1 MSILIWGRRPKTV
14 ALAAAGERRCERCGL
29 PRPHT
34 FVVDYTLNH
43 LYYIFG
49 FVSGRRVACRCT
61 VCGATAV
68 EAIDPAL
75 ELRGRTAIPPFER
88 FGCLGLGLGLA
99 ALVLLAIAWSFFGTQ
114 PRNIPDL
121 LARVQRGDATAMAR
135 LEAEAQGGDLPS
147 QLALAQILRDGRGV
161 PADPERAFVWASKAA
176 EQGSAP
182 AQVAVGVMCES
193 GKGTVIDLPAAAAW
207 YRKAAEQGNAGA
219 ANSLGALYLRG
230 RGVQADAA
238 TAVAWFRKA
247 AEGGDVP
254 GQFNLAVRY
263 FLGEGVDVDPA
274 EARRWFEQAA
284 AAPGQDATTRA
295 VVASSK
301 QELGVIY
308 EDGFGVEK
316 DLVKALR
323 YYDEARELNEDARLN
338 FERLK
343 ARLDG

>member
-1 MSILIWGRRPKTV
+1 MSILIWGRRTKSV

-29 PRPHT
+29 EREHT

-61 VCGATAV
+61 VCGQAAV
-68 EAIDPAL
+68 EAIAPAL
-75 ELRGRTAIPPFER
+75 ELRGRTAIPPLER
-88 FGCLGLGLGLA
+88 FGCLGLGVGLA
-99 ALVLLAIAWSFFGTQ
+99 ALVLLAIAWSLFGTQ

-121 LARVQRGDATAMAR
+121 LARVQRGDAAAMAR
-135 LEAEAQGGDLPS
+135 LETEAQGGDLPS
-147 QLALAQILRDGRGV
+147 QLALAQILRDGLGV
-161 PADPERAFVWASKAA
+161 PADPERAFAWAKRAA
-176 EQGSAP
+176 EQGSAS
-182 AQVAVGVMCES
+182 AQVAVGAMCEW
-193 GKGTVIDLPAAAAW
+193 GKGTPVDLPAAAVW
-207 YRKAAEQGNAGA
+207 YRQAARQGNAGA

-230 RGVQADAA
+230 RGVEADAA
-238 TAVAWFRKA
+238 SAVAWFRQA

-263 FLGEGVDVDPA
+263 FLGEGVAVDPV

-284 AAPGQDATTRA
+284 AASGQDATTRS

-308 EDGFGVEK
+308 EEGFGVEK

-323 YYDEARELNEDARLN
+323 YYDEARELNEDARHN

-343 ARLDG
+343 ERLNG

>member
-1 MSILIWGRRPKTV
+1 MSILIWGSRPKAV
-14 ALAAAGERRCERCGL
+14 ALAAAGDRRCERCGL
-29 PRPHT
+29 MRPHT
-34 FVVDYTLNH
+34 FVVDYTFNH

-49 FVSGRRVACRCT
+49 FVSGRRIACRCA
-61 VCGATAV
+61 VCGESAV

-75 ELRGRTAIPPFER
+75 ELRGRTAIPLLER
-88 FGCLGLGLGLA
+88 FGCLGLGAGLG
-99 ALVLLAIAWSFFGTQ
+99 ALVLLAVAWSFFGPQ

-121 LARVQRGDATAMAR
+121 MERVQRGEAAALAR
-135 LEAEAQGGDLPS
+135 LEAEAIAGDLPS

-161 PADPERAFVWASKAA
+161 AADPERAYLWARKAA

-182 AQVAVGVMCES
+182 AQLAVGLMCEF
-193 GKGTVIDLPAAAAW
+193 GKGTTADPAAAASW
-207 YRKAAEQGNAGA
+207 YRKAADQGNAGA

-230 RGVQADAA
+230 LGVPADAA
-238 TAVAWFRKA
+238 QAVAWFRKA

-254 GQFNLAVRY
+254 AQFNLAVRY
-263 FLGEGVDVDPA
+263 FLGEGVEVDPV
-274 EARRWFEQAA
+274 EARRWFERAA
-284 AAPGQDATTRA
+284 AAAGQDETTRA

-323 YYDEARELNEDARLN
+323 YYEEARELNEDARHN